1 MQMSTLK
8 NAWQRDWQKNI
19 KKNQRKPFIRLRATT
34 KPKKQAKPGTP
45 ENKENVEP
53 EKAGTK
59 RKRGKRSEEVI
70 AMRIKVRA
78 EKAKSKEEKAQKK
91 NMKRT

>member
-1 MQMSTLK
+1 MNTLR

-19 KKNQRKPFIRLRATT
+19 KKNQSKPFIRLRATT

-53 EKAGTK
+53 TKAGTK
-59 RKRGKRSEEVI
+59 RKRGKKSEEAI
-70 AMRIKVRA
+70 AMHKKVRA
-78 EKAKSKEEKAQKK
+78 EKAKKKQGGERAKK
-91 NMKRT
+91 NMKRI